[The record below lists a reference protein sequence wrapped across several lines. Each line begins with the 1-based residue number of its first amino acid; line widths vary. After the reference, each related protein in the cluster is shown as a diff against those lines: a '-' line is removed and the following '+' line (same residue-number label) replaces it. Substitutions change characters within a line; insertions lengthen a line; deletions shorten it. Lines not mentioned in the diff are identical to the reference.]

1 MIIYIPF
8 ISSKIE
14 EMFSCVSKAIDC
26 IYDITT
32 GISTGE
38 TIDANIMNF
47 ANETDWL
54 IFSKGVTNSLS
65 NPYITTLNNDEL
77 VFNFRN
83 YDFRITHQG
92 NRIYINASGST
103 IIN

>member
-1 MIIYIPF
+1 
-8 ISSKIE
+8 
-14 EMFSCVSKAIDC
+14 MFTIVNKAIDC

-32 GISTGE
+32 GISNGE

-47 ANETDWL
+47 ENESDWL
-54 IFSKGVTNSLS
+54 VFSKGVTNSLS
-65 NPYITTLNNDEL
+65 NPYITTLNNDEV

-83 YDFRITHQG
+83 YDFRITHQE
-92 NRIYINASGST
+92 NRIYINATLHSA

>member
-1 MIIYIPF
+1 
-8 ISSKIE
+8 
-14 EMFSCVSKAIDC
+14 MFSCVSKAIDC
-26 IYDITT
+26 IYDITS

-65 NPYITTLNNDEL
+65 NPYIITLNNDES

-92 NRIYINASGST
+92 NKIYINASGST